1 MCDIQLVKTKLEG
14 RKETLVASSAST
26 LSLRKC
32 VQVIYMTASKAKGR
46 AWKLPAEKGDTHRRG
61 SAETAPTPSFQNQSC
76 A

>member
-32 VQVIYMTASKAKGR
+32 LQVIYMTGKQSQGQGVEARGR
-46 AWKLPAEKGDTHRRG
+46 EGRHTGEGGAEK
-61 SAETAPTPSFQNQSC
+61 ALTPSFQNQFC